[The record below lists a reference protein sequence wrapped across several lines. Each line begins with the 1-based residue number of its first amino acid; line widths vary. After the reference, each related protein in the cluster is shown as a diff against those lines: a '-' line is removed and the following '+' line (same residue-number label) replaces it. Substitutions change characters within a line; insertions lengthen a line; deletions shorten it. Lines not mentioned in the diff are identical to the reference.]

1 MKKVIHENSSKNS
14 LELLTQY
21 LDYKFITQNQLDTA
35 LKISSTSHHSIDD
48 ILLACGF
55 VTSKEVAQVKS
66 QTLGTQYVDLSE
78 FSPHHEALSL
88 IPRDKAIEM
97 SILPLMIQNEKLFI
111 SIDERADYKHKAY
124 LERVSQ
130 RSVRFVISSKKEI
143 LNQLMTHEYYTKEDA
158 IREKIDLLKV
168 QSQDSTNIVDLVNL
182 LIEDAIEDNVSDIHI
197 SPEKDVLNVFF
208 RMDGILVHTHSLPK
222 EFQERI
228 VSRIKILSKLD
239 ISQTFLPQDGQI
251 EYEYMHANFRLRVS
265 TIGTTYGE
273 NIVMRLLKNSVS
285 DLRVETL
292 GLSDKNSLLLTKLFK
307 QPNGLILVTGPT
319 GSGKTTTLYSAL
331 KEINSLNKNILT
343 VEDPVEYQIPFIKQ
357 TQINAK
363 AGYTFDSAIR
373 AFMRQDPD
381 VILVGEIRDEETAQL
396 ALRASIT
403 GHLVLSTLHTNDAVG
418 AIARLTDLG
427 IPNYLVGSAT
437 IAILAQRLVRKLC
450 NHCKIKVHDQE
461 VELKKYDVPIELIQ
475 EFSQTQIHEPKG
487 CPKCAQSGYA
497 SREMILEIL
506 QVDKHVEDMI
516 ANHKSS
522 LEILEYTKTKN
533 MKSMLDD
540 GYTKV
545 LEGKTSFQEIQRMV
559 LDREFL
565 E

>member
-1 MKKVIHENSSKNS
+1 MKNTQVIMKNS
-14 LELLTQY
+14 ELLTQY
-21 LDYKFITQNQLDTA
+21 LSKNYITKTELDVA
-35 LKISSTSHHSIDD
+35 LKISSTSHHNVDD

-55 VTSKEVAQVKS
+55 VTSQEVAKVRS
-66 QTLGTQYVDLSE
+66 QRLDTQYIDLTQ
-78 FSPHHEALSL
+78 FMPHDEALCL
-88 IPRDKAIEM
+88 IPREKAIEL

-111 SIDERADYKHKAY
+111 SIDERADYKHKNY
-124 LERVSQ
+124 LESISQ
-130 RSVRFVISSKKEI
+130 RSIQFVISSKKEI
-143 LNQLMTHEYYTKEDA
+143 LNHLMTHEYYTKDDA
-158 IREKIDLLKV
+158 IRDQINILK
-168 QSQDSTNIVDLVNL
+168 SKSYEDTDIINLVDL
-182 LIEDAIEDNVSDIHI
+182 LIEDAIEDSVSDIHI
-197 SPEKDVLNVFF
+197 SPEKDVVNVFF
-208 RMDGILVHTHSLPK
+208 RVDGVLVHYHTLPK

-228 VSRIKILSKLD
+228 ISRIKILSKLD
-239 ISQTFLPQDGQI
+239 ISQTALPQDGQI
-251 EYEYMHANFRLRVS
+251 EYEYLHVGFRLRVS
-265 TIGTTYGE
+265 TISTTYGE

-285 DLRVETL
+285 DLRIDTL
-292 GLSDKNSLLLTKLFK
+292 GLSDKNQKLLSKLFK

-331 KEINSLNKNILT
+331 KEINSLSKNILT

-357 TQINAK
+357 TQINTK
-363 AGYTFDSAIR
+363 AGYTFDKAIR

-381 VILVGEIRDEETAQL
+381 VILVGEIRDEETAEL

-418 AIARLTDLG
+418 AIGRLTDLG

-450 NHCKIKVHDQE
+450 KHCKVKVQDQE
-461 VELKKYDVPIELIQ
+461 AEIKKYNIPQKLLKDFSRTDV
-475 EFSQTQIHEPKG
+475 HVAKG
-487 CPKCAQSGYA
+487 CSKCSQSGYS

-522 LEILEYTKTKN
+522 LEILKYAKSKG
-533 MKSMLDD
+533 MRSMLDD
-540 GYTKV
+540 GYIKV
-545 LEGKTSFQEIQRMV
+545 LKGKTSFKEIERMV
-559 LDREFL
+559 LDRKFL